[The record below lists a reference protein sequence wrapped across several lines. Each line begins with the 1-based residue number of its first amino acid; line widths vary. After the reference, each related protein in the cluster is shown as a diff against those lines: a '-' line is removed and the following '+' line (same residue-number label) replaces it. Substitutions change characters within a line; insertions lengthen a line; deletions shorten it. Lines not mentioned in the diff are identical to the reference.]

1 MEFKT
6 SYVWLLKIWKKVF
19 PKPSWGTYDPAM
31 GEYCNPQNCSLEK
44 LHEYSLKIN
53 DLDGEITYQW
63 LLKHGKIGVAGSKKP
78 TPSRPALTYS
88 PLKNTGLVADL
99 IKGKP
104 MVNKTSNQ
112 VSGELLRWG
121 GLTSCLGLAVMNFR
135 ISWYRK
141 KRSQSTSLRPWM
153 LVTIVSKLVY
163 NLLAGLTTSLEVL

>member
-1 MEFKT
+1 MFGYLRYGKSCFLNLPGERTILQWANIAILKIVPSKNST
-6 SYVWLLKIWKKVF
+6 NIPWKSMIWTVKLPINDCWSMVKLVWL
-19 PKPSWGTYDPAM
+19 AR
-31 GEYCNPQNCSLEK
+31 
-44 LHEYSLKIN
+44 
-53 DLDGEITYQW
+53 
-63 LLKHGKIGVAGSKKP
+63 KKP

-121 GLTSCLGLAVMNFR
+121 GLTSHETGCLGLAVMNFR

-141 KRSQSTSLRPWM
+141 KRSQSTSLRPWL